1 MRNKN
6 FITSPRSNKKSNK
19 VQDFVTIALLGE
31 NHGYRMK
38 SYGPIPLIR
47 LEDGRTLI
55 EKQIN
60 AIKAIFANFEIIVCA
75 GFETIKIVG
84 FIKQKFKNI
93 DIRVVEN
100 QVHYN
105 SNCCESA
112 RLCLNNTMNNKIIFC
127 GGGVLLY
134 PSQLNMINLD
144 NSAVV
149 VQNQG
154 DDSNFEIGTIC
165 KKGDSL
171 ERFSIGV
178 KHKYWTEILYLK
190 EKDAIDNFH
199 KIISNPE
206 YKNKFMFE
214 AINDL
219 AKKSEIKIQDNT
231 SSRPIRKIDNI
242 KTLRRTTKI

>member
-6 FITSPRSNKKSNK
+6 FITSPRGSRKSNK
-19 VQDFVTIALLGE
+19 IQEFVTVALLGE

-38 SYGPIPLIR
+38 SYGPIPLIQ
-47 LEDGRTLI
+47 LEDGKTLI

-60 AIKAIFANFEIIVCA
+60 AVKSTFANFEIILCA
-75 GFETIKIVG
+75 GFETSKIVS
-84 FIKQKFKNI
+84 FIKHKFKNI

-112 RLCLNNTMNNKIIFC
+112 RLCLNNTMNDKIIFC

-134 PSQLNMINLD
+134 PSQLNMINLE
-144 NSAVV
+144 SSSVV
-149 VQNQG
+149 VQNQH
-154 DDSNFEIGTIC
+154 DDSNFEIGVIN
-165 KKGDSL
+165 KRENLL

-178 KHKYWTEILYLK
+178 RHKYWAEILYLR
-190 EKDAIDNFH
+190 DQDTIDNFY
-199 KIISNPE
+199 KIVSHPE
-206 YKNKFMFE
+206 YKNKFLFE

-219 AKKSEIKIQDNT
+219 VRKSEIQIQNNVT
-231 SSRPIRKIDNI
+231 NRPIRKIDNI
-242 KTLRRTTKI
+242 KTLRKTTKL